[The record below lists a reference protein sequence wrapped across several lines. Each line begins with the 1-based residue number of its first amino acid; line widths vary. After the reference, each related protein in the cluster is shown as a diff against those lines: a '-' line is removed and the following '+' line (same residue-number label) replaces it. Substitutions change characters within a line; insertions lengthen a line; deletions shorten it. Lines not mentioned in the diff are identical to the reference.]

1 MINRKK
7 AVNAYKMTRKGK
19 NPFPLPSEGI
29 VAPSLL
35 SVDFARAGEQI
46 TQVLEAGAQILHV
59 DVMDGHFVPN
69 LSMGPP
75 VVDKLRKFID
85 VPLDIHLMVT
95 DPGFFIEPFANA
107 GADTLNFHIEACGRY
122 ETNQLDEARGLIKQ
136 IRDLGLG
143 VGITLKPQTPVS
155 RIDEIIELIDFVL
168 VMTVEPGFGGQ
179 DFMSDMLPK
188 IKALRGKLSDN
199 QRLEV
204 DGGIDPKT
212 AKICRDAGADI
223 FVAGNSIFATPDP
236 GGVTKEMLE
245 VVR

>member
-1 MINRKK
+1 MNDYI
-7 AVNAYKMTRKGK
+7 MTRTGK
-19 NPFPLPSEGI
+19 NPFPLPNEGI

-46 TQVLEAGAQILHV
+46 TQVLDAGAQILHV

-75 VVDKLRKFID
+75 VVEKLRKFTD
-85 VPLDIHLMVT
+85 VPLDVHLMVT
-95 DPGFFIEPFANA
+95 DPKFFLEPFAKS

-122 ETNQLDEARGLIKQ
+122 ETNQLNEAREVIKR
-136 IRDLGLG
+136 IRDLNLG
-143 VGITLKPQTPVS
+143 VGVTLKPQTPAS
-155 RIDEIIELIDFVL
+155 RIDGIIELIDFVL

-179 DFMSDMLPK
+179 EFMSDMLPK
-188 IKALRGKLSDN
+188 IRELRGKLSGN

-204 DGGIDPKT
+204 DGGINLET

-223 FVAGNSIFATPDP
+223 FVTGNSIFATPDP
-236 GGVTKEMLE
+236 GAVTKEMLE
-245 VVR
+245 IVR